1 MYKRAL
7 VFAGSHC
14 KGRLYG
20 GKFTYRIVNS
30 LLRMPQHWEMY
41 AEKMI

>member
-7 VFAGSHC
+7 VFVFCYC
-14 KGRLYG
+14 KGRLHD

-30 LLRMPQHWEMY
+30 LLRMPQHWEMH